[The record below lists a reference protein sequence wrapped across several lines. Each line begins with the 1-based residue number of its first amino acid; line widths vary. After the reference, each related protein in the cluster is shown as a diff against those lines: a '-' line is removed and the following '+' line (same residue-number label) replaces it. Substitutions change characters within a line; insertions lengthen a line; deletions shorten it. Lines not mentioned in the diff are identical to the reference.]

1 MEVVAPPVVAVVVAH
16 DPGPWFEECLASLGA
31 QDYPNLSILVV
42 DAASRLELRP
52 RVADVLAGAYVTR
65 LESNPGYAGAANV
78 ALRVVEG
85 ATHLL
90 LCHDDV
96 AFEPD
101 AVRLLVEEAY
111 RSNAGL
117 VTPKIV
123 AWYDPGRLLEV
134 GRSLDRLGL
143 PVARVEP
150 GERDQA
156 QHDAVRDVFVAS
168 GAALLVR
175 ADLFA
180 ALGGFDGL
188 MSLLGEDVDLS
199 WRAQVA
205 GARVVVAPA
214 ARVRHLEALRR
225 GSRPAPSEFL
235 VGAGGRV
242 ESLGG
247 LERRHLLRASLKNR
261 DGWHVLRA
269 LPVLLVAS
277 GAEVAWASLGGQ
289 RERARAVIDAWR
301 WNLRNLPS
309 LRLDRRQLAAL
320 RRVSDG
326 DLRRLQAHSFQ
337 RLLRAALG
345 RQTDHSFEG
354 PSGGLRARP
363 GTVAV
368 VAVAL
373 VLVFGLRGLLFGHLP
388 AVGEFGRWPT
398 AGALWAPFHSGW
410 WDVGLGTAAP
420 PPVGLLPLAAVGA
433 VVGTGVAVRL
443 LVVAALAVG
452 VLGAWRASSRIVGVG
467 GRAAAV
473 AAWTALAV
481 PYDALGRGQWTDA
494 VVWGVAPLL
503 VVVLAGARRRE
514 RSGREGASRRPARAL
529 PVRGLVVAG
538 LAVAALGGVAPGV
551 VALVVVATV
560 VLAAASLV
568 GPPRRDALVVLGAGG
583 LVVAVAWCADLAR
596 TVWLFAHPSQLAGL
610 FGLGGASSPEASGL
624 ALLHLD
630 LGPIGSSPLAW
641 AVVALALVPIL
652 VDRGARRT
660 QALGAWVGITAGVA
674 LLWVAQLAHLGG
686 PPAVVLAAPAG
697 LLLALSAGLG
707 TVTGWEALR
716 SGHAPAWRRAGGGVA
731 LAALVTG
738 CLPVLGAVGP
748 GTFGLP
754 TAGYAEALSWMPPT
768 RVVGPYRVLWVAPA
782 GDLPLSGWNL
792 GDGLAYGLTTG
803 PGLPAGVRWLSA
815 PAGSAATLATGLRLV
830 AADDSVELGHLLAP
844 AAVRYVV
851 VLSGRAPGQTTA
863 GPAGRALGVLEAGLS
878 RQIDLREI
886 PTEPTVEVLENTSWY
901 PAVARVDRQ
910 LAALSRESSPAAALD
925 LPGGGWRRASLRGDW
940 VRRGTYLVA
949 RPDVAGWGLVPAGRS
964 TSSRRVL
971 RPAVAFGISQRYVVT
986 RGGRL
991 RLAYRAGPERRALQ
1005 WATLAVWVGAL
1016 VAVAFLRRRR
1026 AAPTVGAGA
1035 GAVAP
1040 DRAVVAGAR

>member
-42 DAASRLELRP
+42 DAASRQELRP

-65 LESNPGYAGAANV
+65 LETNPGYAGAANV

-85 ATHLL
+85 ATHFL

-96 AFEPD
+96 ALEPD

-175 ADLFA
+175 ADLFG

-225 GSRPAPSEFL
+225 GSRPAPSELL

-242 ESLGG
+242 ESLGS

-261 DGWHVLRA
+261 DGWHTLRS
-269 LPVLLVAS
+269 LPALLVAS
-277 GAEVAWASLGGQ
+277 GAEAAWASLGGQ
-289 RERARAVIDAWR
+289 PERARAVIDAWR
-301 WNLRNLPS
+301 WNLRNLAS
-309 LRLDRRQLAAL
+309 LRVARRHLAAL

-326 DLRRLQAHSFQ
+326 DVRRLQANSLQ
-337 RLLRAALG
+337 RLVRAALG
-345 RQTDHSFEG
+345 RQGDRGLEG
-354 PSGGLRARP
+354 PGRGLRARP
-363 GTVAV
+363 GTAAV
-368 VAVAL
+368 VVVAL

-398 AGALWAPFHSGW
+398 AGTLWAPFRTGW

-420 PPVGLLPLAAVGA
+420 PPVGLLALAAFAA
-433 VVGTGVAVRL
+433 VVGTGVAARL
-443 LVVAALAVG
+443 LVAAALAAG
-452 VLGAWRASSRIVGVG
+452 VVGAWRASSRIVGVG

-473 AAWTALAV
+473 AAWTALTV
-481 PYDALGRGQWTDA
+481 PYDALGRGEWTDA
-494 VVWGVAPLL
+494 VLWGVAPV
-503 VVVLAGARRRE
+503 VVVLLAGVRRRE
-514 RSGREGASRRPARAL
+514 RSGREGVGARSPRAF
-529 PVRGLVVAG
+529 PVRGLLVAG
-538 LAVAALGGVAPGV
+538 LGVAALGGVAPGV

-568 GPPRRDALVVLGAGG
+568 AAPRRDALAVLGAGG
-583 LVVAVAWCADLAR
+583 LVVVVAWCADLVR
-596 TVWLFAHPSQLAGL
+596 TVWLLAHPSQVGGL
-610 FGLGGASSPEASGL
+610 FGLAGASSPGAGGL

-630 LGPIGSSPLAW
+630 LGPIGASPLTW
-641 AVVALALVPIL
+641 AVVALALVPVV

-660 QALGAWVGITAGVA
+660 QALGAWAGIATGVV
-674 LLWVAQLAHLGG
+674 LVWLAEVTHLGG
-686 PPAVVLAAPAG
+686 PPAVVLAAPVG

-716 SGHAPAWRRAGGGVA
+716 SAHAPAWRRAGGGVA
-731 LAALVTG
+731 LAALVAG
-738 CLPVLGAVGP
+738 CLPVLAAVGP

-754 TAGYAEALSWMPPT
+754 AAGYAEALSWMPPT
-768 RVVGPYRVLWVAPA
+768 RTVGPYRVLWVGPA

-803 PGLPAGVRWLSA
+803 PGLPAGVRWVPT
-815 PAGSAATLATGLRLV
+815 PAGSAATLASDLRLA
-830 AADDSVELGHLLAP
+830 AADDSVELGHLIAP

-851 VLSGRAPGQTTA
+851 VLSGRAPGRTTA
-863 GPAGRALGVLEAGLS
+863 GPTGRALGRLEAGLS
-878 RQIDLREI
+878 RQIDLAEI
-886 PTEPTVEVLENTSWY
+886 PTEPTVEVLQNTSWY
-901 PAVARVDRQ
+901 PAVSRVDRQ
-910 LAALSRESSPAAALD
+910 LAALSQGSAAAVLD
-925 LPGGGWRRASLRGDW
+925 LPGGGWRRVTLRGGR
-940 VRRGTYLVA
+940 VRAGTYLVA
-949 RPDVAGWGLVPAGRS
+949 RPDVAGWGLVSDGRS
-964 TSSRRVL
+964 ASGRPTL
-971 RPAVAFGISQRYVVT
+971 RPQPAFGDYQRYVVT

-991 RLAYRAGPERRALQ
+991 RLAYRAGPDRRALQ
-1005 WATLAVWVGAL
+1005 WATVAVWVGAL
-1016 VAVAFLRRRR
+1016 LAVGLRRRRR
-1026 AAPTVGAGA
+1026 AAPVGGSES
-1035 GAVAP
+1035 GAVVP
-1040 DRAVVAGAR
+1040 DRALVVGVR